1 MIFGIESETLE
12 FKKTTAEAK
21 DAVIDVVAMLN
32 KHGRGELYFGIKNDG
47 QVLGQM
53 ISGSTLRD
61 VNRALTENIK
71 PQIYPTVEMVNI
83 DYKDCIRVQFEGDN
97 VPYFAYG
104 KAYIRVADECK
115 QISPEE
121 LGSLFKKKRGMVSPW
136 DSSPSG
142 KTADDINTNFLR
154 SYMKKANDSGRLS
167 YKFTNRDD
175 ILRRLGLMSG
185 GEPNNTAIAMFG
197 KNPSLEIQMAV
208 FATDVK
214 HTFIDIDRA
223 NGTINQL
230 VDIGEQY
237 IRRNTRWRV
246 VRDGAPQRTEIP
258 EVPMDAVREA
268 LLNSYAHRDAEI
280 PQVNEIAIYSNRI
293 EIYNPGTF
301 PEGLT
306 PGDYINRSES
316 SVQRNPL
323 LAEIM
328 YYSKDIERF
337 GTGLQK
343 IARECDGAGVRYGFK
358 CGKLGFTVIFYRTE
372 ISGLGRD
379 LEGDLTGS
387 GQVTGQVTGQDT
399 RNERLL
405 EYCTVSRTR
414 REMQEFMGIAS
425 RDYFNKTVLLPLL
438 GSGKLRMTIPDK
450 PNSRNQKYVR
460 AGRK

>member
-1 MIFGIESETLE
+1 
-12 FKKTTAEAK
+12 
-21 DAVIDVVAMLN
+21 
-32 KHGRGELYFGIKNDG
+32 
-47 QVLGQM
+47 
-53 ISGSTLRD
+53 
-61 VNRALTENIK
+61 
-71 PQIYPTVEMVNI
+71 
-83 DYKDCIRVQFEGDN
+83 
-97 VPYFAYG
+97 
-104 KAYIRVADECK
+104 
-115 QISPEE
+115 
-121 LGSLFKKKRGMVSPW
+121 
-136 DSSPSG
+136 
-142 KTADDINTNFLR
+142 
-154 SYMKKANDSGRLS
+154 MKKANDSGRLS
-167 YKFTNRDD
+167 YRFTNRND
-175 ILRRLGLMSG
+175 ILNRLGLMPG

-197 KNPSLEIQMAV
+197 KNPQLEIQMAV

-246 VRDGAPQRTEIP
+246 VRDGSPQRTEVP

-268 LLNSYAHRDAEI
+268 LLNSYVHRDAGI
-280 PQVNEIAIYSNRI
+280 PQINEIAIYSNRI

-306 PGDYINRSES
+306 PEDYINGSES

-343 IARECDGAGVRYGFK
+343 IAKECEGAGVRYGFK

-379 LEGDLTGS
+379 LDGNLDGTTV
-387 GQVTGQVTGQDT
+387 QVTIQDNNQDD
-399 RNERLL
+399 RIAMLL
-405 EYCTVSRTR
+405 EFCAIARTR
-414 REMQEFMGIAS
+414 EEIQDYIGIAN
-425 RDYFNKTVLLPLL
+425 RGYFRSMILRPLL
-438 GSGKLRMTIPDK
+438 ESGKLRMTIPDK
-450 PNSRNQKYVR
+450 PNSRNQRYIAVLNHSGER
-460 AGRK
+460 